1 MYRLSH
7 PRSVTGRTA
16 HTPLHLPRRTGTAVA
31 CVIAATTLGS
41 AVGGCALL
49 ARTAVQVTAEA
60 AVTATASAFFER
72 LGRDRAD
79 VHPARDGGRRRGD
92 TPGLYGVARDVPGCD
107 RPRLVALLA
116 ADPAKAAAWTAALG
130 ITIAQIDEFVAR
142 TTPVLLRQDALV
154 RNHRFRGGTAEG
166 YPALLQ
172 AGTAVLVDPWG
183 RPVVKCGCGNPL
195 TALAQVP
202 DRIKA
207 NGLTPAWKRVYDKR
221 AVVAIT
227 GGDPMSRIVLTDLD
241 RPDVTIT
248 RPTGTAGEAD
258 TTSER
263 RPESSADKPST
274 LPGPGRS
281 APATST
287 LPGPGRSVPPT
298 STTRP
303 GGRSAVPTSP
313 SRTVAPPV
321 TLTLS
326 TNTVAV
332 GASYTARAAGFE
344 PGERITFHW
353 TGVSV
358 GTIDT
363 VTADREGTAVIS
375 VREGAAPGD
384 YRILA
389 RGATFGRLAAAP
401 LRVVAATSPAAPA
414 PTLTLSTSTV
424 AVGASYTAR
433 AAGFRPGER
442 ITFRWTGAGS
452 GTITTVTADTAGSAS
467 ISVREG
473 AAPGDYRIHADGL
486 GSGRTA
492 GAPLR
497 VV

>member
-1 MYRLSH
+1 ML
-7 PRSVTGRTA
+7 
-16 HTPLHLPRRTGTAVA
+16 
-31 CVIAATTLGS
+31 AATTLGS

-49 ARTAVQVTAEA
+49 ARAAVEVTAEA

-72 LGRDRAD
+72 VGRDRAD
-79 VHPARDGGRRRGD
+79 VHPAPDGGRRRGD

-116 ADPAKAAAWTAALG
+116 ADPVKAAAWTAALG
-130 ITIAQIDEFVAR
+130 ITIAQIDDFVAR

-195 TALAQVP
+195 TALAQAP
-202 DRIKA
+202 DRIKP

-221 AVVAIT
+221 AVVAVT
-227 GGDPMSRIVLTDLD
+227 GGDGSPMSRIVLTDLD
-241 RPDVTIT
+241 RPDVTIV

-263 RPESSADKPST
+263 RPKPPSDHPST
-274 LPGPGRS
+274 LPAPGRS
-281 APATST
+281 APTTST
-287 LPGPGRSVPPT
+287 LPAPGRSAPTT
-298 STTRP
+298 STNRP
-303 GGRSAVPTSP
+303 GGRSVGPTSP
-313 SRTVAPPV
+313 SRTAAPPV

-344 PGERITFHW
+344 PGERITFQW
-353 TGVSV
+353 TGAST

-363 VTADREGTAVIS
+363 VTANRDGTAVIS

-389 RGATFGRLAAAP
+389 RGAVFGRIAAAP